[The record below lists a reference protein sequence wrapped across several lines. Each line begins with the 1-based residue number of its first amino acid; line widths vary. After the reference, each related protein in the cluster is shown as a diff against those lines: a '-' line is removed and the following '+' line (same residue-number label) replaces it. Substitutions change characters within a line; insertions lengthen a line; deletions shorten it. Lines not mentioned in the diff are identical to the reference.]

1 MKKDIDVDSLLEN
14 NHFDEIMKWLKKNIY
29 TYGFLYE
36 APKLMKMVTGEDFD
50 VRYFLDYIE
59 EKYTKLY

>member
-14 NHFDEIMKWLKKNIY
+14 NHFDEIMKWLKENIH

-50 VRYFLDYIE
+50 VKYFLDYIE